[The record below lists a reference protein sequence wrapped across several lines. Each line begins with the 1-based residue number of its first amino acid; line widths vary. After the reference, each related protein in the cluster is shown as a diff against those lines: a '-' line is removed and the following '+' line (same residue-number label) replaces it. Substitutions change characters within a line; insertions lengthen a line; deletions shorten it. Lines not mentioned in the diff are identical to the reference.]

1 MAKLRRGLST
11 LDLVVLGVAGA
22 VGTGVLFS
30 SAGMT
35 ADAGPGVILGWLVG
49 GIFYLFVGLTYAELA
64 TAYPEAGGP
73 SRYSV
78 YTHGRAPNLINA
90 FSDLIW
96 YLFIPPVEALAS
108 VEGVNYFYPHLLT
121 ATGNPTTAGAV
132 LGVIFMLLFLPFN
145 YYGIRAFARSTTS
158 LGLVKL
164 VLYVVMAIGF
174 ISFGRFHNFT
184 GYHGFVPFGLSG
196 VFAAIPLAMFAYGGI
211 RVIPDYA
218 EESQDTRSL
227 GRSIIWT
234 VVGQTIIYLLFAV
247 AFLAALNW
255 HELSIKVGQWAS
267 VTTIPG
273 NPFLDIAGKAN
284 VGWLIALTTVI
295 AILGPFVTGYIY
307 QGAGSRVLFAMSRT
321 GLVSSRMRELSEQY
335 AIPIWSLIAFTVVGA
350 IVAYIAAPLPS
361 IYALISDAVVAG
373 YIGFAINPISML
385 ARRKQGGR
393 AYLKGGTAIAWIAF
407 AAASLVVYW
416 SGWPSV
422 PYAVI
427 LLTLAVVGFGLAYRV
442 YDGAANALWYA
453 VYVLFL
459 TLMTYI
465 GGVGAKSLFNSEVG
479 SVIVVVVALGV
490 FLPWGVASRLPQ
502 LGAPLQAA
510 AGPEVE
516 AATTAAAVS

>member
-1 MAKLRRGLST
+1 MPKLRRGLSR

-35 ADAGPGVILGWLVG
+35 AVAGPGVVLGWLIG
-49 GIFYLFVGLTYAELA
+49 GIFYLFVGLTYAELSM
-64 TAYPEAGGP
+64 AYPEAGGP

-96 YLFIPPVEALAS
+96 YLFIPPIEALAS

-121 ATGNPTTAGAV
+121 ASGSPNTLGAI
-132 LGVIFMLLFLPFN
+132 LGVVFMLLFLPFN

-158 LGLVKL
+158 LGIVKL
-164 VLYVVMAIGF
+164 VLYLLVAIGF
-174 ISFGRFHNFT
+174 ISLAHFHNFT
-184 GYHGFVPFGLSG
+184 GFGGFVPFGLSG

-218 EESQDTRSL
+218 EESNDKRSL
-227 GRSIIWT
+227 GPSIIWT
-234 VVGQTIIYLLFAV
+234 VIGQTIIYLLFAV

-255 HELSIKVGQWAS
+255 HTLALKVGQWAS
-267 VTTIPG
+267 VSSIPG
-273 NPFLDIAGKAN
+273 NPFLVIAGRAN
-284 VGWLIALTTVI
+284 LGWLIVLTTVI
-295 AILGPFVTGYIY
+295 AVLGPFVTGYIY

-321 GLVSSRMRELSEQY
+321 GLVSARMREISHEY
-335 AIPIWSLIAFTVVGA
+335 AVPLWALVVFTVVGA

-361 IYALISDAVVAG
+361 IYALITDAVVAG
-373 YIGFAINPISML
+373 YIGFAINPVAML
-385 ARRKQGGR
+385 ARRKQGGTP
-393 AYLKGGTAIAWIAF
+393 YLKGGTTIAWIAF

-422 PYAVI
+422 PYAAI
-427 LLTLAVVGFGLAYRV
+427 LLTLAVIGFGFAYHV
-442 YDGAANALWYA
+442 YDGMANALWYA
-453 VYVLFL
+453 VYVVFL
-459 TLMTYI
+459 TVMTYI
-465 GGVGAKSLFNSEVG
+465 GGVGAKSLFNSDVG
-479 SVIVVVVALGV
+479 SLIVVVVALAV

-502 LGAPLQAA
+502 LGSPIQGASDSDEVAA
-510 AGPEVE
+510 AEGAE
-516 AATTAAAVS
+516 